1 MNKYIYYVEGEDEQ
15 KIVDTL
21 KSKGNEYIISGKA
34 IVFNMARDEIKKSQ
48 LMSLNKS
55 AVVVIIVDNDLFFG
69 NFSNPEIHRQ
79 RILKN
84 ISLLK
89 KYCKDI
95 VVIIQK
101 ENLEDE
107 IIKATSIKK
116 IEELLNSLSKSEWK
130 SDLIKEKNLMKKL
143 LNKKFDFD
151 KFWKADLPK
160 FIKNIKTS
168 DEIRL
173 K

>member
-48 LMSLNKS
+48 LMSLNKNTI
-55 AVVVIIVDNDLFFG
+55 VVIVVDNDLFFG
-69 NFSNPEIHRQ
+69 NFSNPEIHKQ

-107 IIKATSIKK
+107 IIRSTSIKK
-116 IEELLNSLSKSEWK
+116 
-130 SDLIKEKNLMKKL
+130 
-143 LNKKFDFD
+143 
-151 KFWKADLPK
+151 
-160 FIKNIKTS
+160 
-168 DEIRL
+168 
-173 K
+173 